1 MKLFITFVLGVLTG
15 ASLLW
20 FGFRKDVVTLNNR
33 LVVVDRFSGKA
44 DRIFVSCLE
53 AEQLE
58 RAETR
63 RIEDLD
69 KNGTTNA
76 EAETSPTAKAPE
88 WRELTESEIK
98 QLEFDWHINPHV
110 NATGVIEFACHNP
123 FERQVRIEKVR
134 VYIPSKEGHAAVT
147 RDYAMQN
154 MCPALT
160 DVDGRISS
168 INMPS
173 DQFYQLVD
181 DPTPQRTS
189 SEDPFGAGGS
199 PAQKKSRKLVGTIT
213 LVRALIQN

>member
-1 MKLFITFVLGVLTG
+1 MKLFITFVLGALTG

-20 FGFRKDVVTLNNR
+20 FGFRKEVVTINNR

-44 DRIFVSCLE
+44 NRIFVSYLE

-58 RAETR
+58 RAEAR

-69 KNGTTNA
+69 KNGTTSAAA
-76 EAETSPTAKAPE
+76 EAGPAAKVPE

-98 QLEFDWHINPHV
+98 QLEFDWHINPHA
-110 NATGVIEFACHNP
+110 NTGAIEFTCHNP

-134 VYIPSKEGHAAVT
+134 VYIPPKEGHAALT
-147 RDYAMQN
+147 RDYALQN

-181 DPTPQRTS
+181 DPPPQRTS
-189 SEDPFGAGGS
+189 SEDPFGAGGR
-199 PAQKKSRKLVGTIT
+199 PAQTKSRKLVGTIT